1 MSTFAS
7 TDKRIAELA
16 AFLDPVAFENAG
28 DLALRKRRR
37 AALREAA
44 NRVTRTAEH

>member
-1 MSTFAS
+1 LNTFAGV
-7 TDKRIAELA
+7 DERVAQLA
-16 AFLDPVAFENAG
+16 AFLDPVAFGHAD

-44 NRVTRTAEH
+44 NRIARATGQ